1 MQTTDPGQASPAT
14 LHPDADGESKK
25 RRTEGAVAP
34 VTQHRGAL
42 SEEELKIE
50 LKVYYDRLFP
60 TSFLFH
66 WLSSMSPVDGL
77 KYREM
82 SFTLPGDIYVRYCS
96 YVTKEALK
104 NDLVSKLPIKIDI
117 GAVYNA
123 PPNMHASI
131 ANFAP
136 VHKELVFDIDMTDYD
151 DIRTCCSGAAV
162 CDKCW
167 VLMSAAIRVVH
178 TILTKD
184 FGFEHVLW
192 IFSGRR
198 GIHCWV
204 CDSRARKLGH
214 DAREAIINFLSCYQ
228 GKEKKINVSM
238 NQYGHMHPSMQR
250 AYEQLLPYF
259 EDLLESQGWMDTPEA
274 CDKILEFID
283 PSLRD
288 EFRPSNDDDAG
299 LQKWFELKNRVK
311 SFLFRQKKFTAATN
325 SVRSCLQRIVFYH
338 AYPRLDVN
346 VSKHLNHLLKS
357 PFCVHPKTGK
367 VCVPIDPKEADGFD
381 CNAVPHILQLHDE
394 LNAFRST
401 DGSSK
406 ATWSSTSLKPSI
418 ELFRQF
424 VTKLMN
430 AARVENP
437 RSYAKHIAAK
447 AQQDVATNEW

>member
-136 VHKELVFDIDMTDYD
+136 VHKELVFDIDMTGNASIAHGLFCKADTVISPIAGKLD
-151 DIRTCCSGAAV
+151 LIRLTQCALIHMCHCCVISY
-162 CDKCW
+162 
-167 VLMSAAIRVVH
+167 
-178 TILTKD
+178 
-184 FGFEHVLW
+184 
-192 IFSGRR
+192 RR
-198 GIHCWV
+198 
-204 CDSRARKLGH
+204 L
-214 DAREAIINFLSCYQ
+214 
-228 GKEKKINVSM
+228 
-238 NQYGHMHPSMQR
+238 
-250 AYEQLLPYF
+250 
-259 EDLLESQGWMDTPEA
+259 
-274 CDKILEFID
+274 
-283 PSLRD
+283 
-288 EFRPSNDDDAG
+288 
-299 LQKWFELKNRVK
+299 
-311 SFLFRQKKFTAATN
+311 
-325 SVRSCLQRIVFYH
+325 
-338 AYPRLDVN
+338 
-346 VSKHLNHLLKS
+346 
-357 PFCVHPKTGK
+357 
-367 VCVPIDPKEADGFD
+367 
-381 CNAVPHILQLHDE
+381 
-394 LNAFRST
+394 
-401 DGSSK
+401 
-406 ATWSSTSLKPSI
+406 
-418 ELFRQF
+418 
-424 VTKLMN
+424 
-430 AARVENP
+430 
-437 RSYAKHIAAK
+437 
-447 AQQDVATNEW
+447 